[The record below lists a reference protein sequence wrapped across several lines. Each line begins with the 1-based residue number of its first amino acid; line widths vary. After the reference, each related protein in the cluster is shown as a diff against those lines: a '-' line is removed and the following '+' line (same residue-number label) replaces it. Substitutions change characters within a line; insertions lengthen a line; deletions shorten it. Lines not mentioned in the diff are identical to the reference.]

1 MGHCVTAVSRM
12 GHQSAPL
19 SNLPVTHTATSNG
32 EGQALTAQPC
42 EFEPLSKQQPSS
54 QPLTANDSWLAVAEN
69 QAVGVDALKRLE
81 ADAAS
86 MVMTSTSATGS
97 SSKHQHASGKQS
109 SSVTEATPKL
119 HHHHHH
125 HHHYHHHHHTLS
137 LACENQQLIKALE
150 VISSSATSAAPT
162 QPAAGSNAKEA
173 SSAVADLEAQLQR
186 LLDEKTTKRGSIL
199 VSSTDNP
206 VNVDATVAKQPSQPP
221 TVVSQASTNVL
232 QVTAASGDPAQKSLA
247 TSPTKQVLNFDS
259 SLASS
264 PTKAKSNSGTT
275 SSRTSFSN
283 SSPPKLARSNTNIDA
298 IKLRSSI
305 AGRLTGLVVSSS
317 QQPET
322 ESSTSTNVLPPPKVP
337 TPTLRVSLKENSS
350 MSPISMRIL
359 IEKAS
364 KFLDVY
370 FHSEKLLL

>member
-1 MGHCVTAVSRM
+1 MSAISRM

-19 SNLPVTHTATSNG
+19 SNMPVTHTATSNG
-32 EGQALTAQPC
+32 EGQTLTAAQPYS

-109 SSVTEATPKL
+109 SSVTESTPKL

-199 VSSTDNP
+199 VSADNP
-206 VNVDATVAKQPSQPP
+206 VKVDAVAKQASSQPP

-322 ESSTSTNVLPPPKVP
+322 ESSTSTVLPPPKVP

-350 MSPISMRIL
+350 MSTISMIRL
-359 IEKAS
+359 IESNIKVFKS
-364 KFLDVY
+364 LV
-370 FHSEKLLL
+370 